1 MRRRAFLVAVLACLA
16 GGAAAPATAPA
27 SCAFVI
33 VWHDRAYFAEG
44 SPETQPHP
52 GEPVQGALEPD
63 CADTGGP
70 AAAPTPIAARRIAG
84 VPPGVA
90 LLARDTVLVAIGYFP
105 EVTNVLT
112 GATMPT
118 DETRGCT
125 LGGPVRITG
134 PADPGLGVVNVH
146 VDESTVHLHHL
157 LRGSAQVFVDGRTRI
172 DGLVRNG
179 LPYIVTGQLV
189 RVDARFCK
197 VPGSIGT
204 KIVGRRI
211 VAAGPIV
218 APASAGDVLGAGWR
232 GSPGLA
238 SRVTRGHSRAAYA
251 AVALVTTVVALLIVR
266 RRSHRPGTG

>member
-1 MRRRAFLVAVLACLA
+1 
-16 GGAAAPATAPA
+16 
-27 SCAFVI
+27 
-33 VWHDRAYFAEG
+33 
-44 SPETQPHP
+44 
-52 GEPVQGALEPD
+52 
-63 CADTGGP
+63 
-70 AAAPTPIAARRIAG
+70 
-84 VPPGVA
+84 
-90 LLARDTVLVAIGYFP
+90 
-105 EVTNVLT
+105 
-112 GATMPT
+112 
-118 DETRGCT
+118 
-125 LGGPVRITG
+125 VRITG

-179 LPYIVTGQLV
+179 LPYIATGQLV

-218 APASAGDVLGAGWR
+218 APPTADHVLGPYWR
-232 GSPGLA
+232 GGPGILSGA
-238 SRVTRGHSRAAYA
+238 TGGHSWAAYA
-251 AVALVTTVVALLIVR
+251 ALALLAAVAALLIVR